1 MARGSKDSD
10 SIIASCADYD
20 SESGEITET
29 RKQANVSLKRSSHS
43 SGLAD
48 MSNAQQ
54 QQQQQADV
62 ASDSG

>member
-1 MARGSKDSD
+1 MAKGSKDGD

-20 SESGEITET
+20 SESGEIIET

-43 SGLAD
+43 SGLGD

-54 QQQQQADV
+54 QQQQSADV